1 MLGWTA
7 VLFSIQQWLSETPAQ
22 KAVASSPAYFSVG
35 MAVLS
40 LLVVSLD
47 TLLFAV
53 QIRLLTSLCRDTCHS
68 SCLLRLVLALVPEV
82 ARKLPLL
89 LRRECIKL
97 FYF

>member
-40 LLVVSLD
+40 LLVVSFII
-47 TLLFAV
+47 LLVAAF
-53 QIRLLTSLCRDTCHS
+53 IRLLT
-68 SCLLRLVLALVPEV
+68 AFQQGYMPFFMPPAPG
-82 ARKLPLL
+82 ARPGAGSGT
-89 LRRECIKL
+89 EAPAATPP
-97 FYF
+97 

>member
-40 LLVVSLD
+40 LLVVSNTYLIILQD
-47 TLLFAV
+47 G
-53 QIRLLTSLCRDTCHS
+53 LLTHLIKGYMPFFMPP
-68 SCLLRLVLALVPEV
+68 APG
-82 ARKLPLL
+82 ARPGAGSGT
-89 LRRECIKL
+89 EAPAATPP
-97 FYF
+97 